1 MKKRFFQVFILL
13 TALVIMSIPLTIA
26 YFKADANNVN
36 NSFTPAESIMPTVEE
51 TFENGEKKDVF
62 IKVGNPGYP
71 VYVRA
76 TIIFN
81 WKDENGN
88 TYYNKPIINQDYEIV
103 LNDADWNLSDRFYYY
118 NKSVASGGQT
128 TNLIN
133 SCKLKDN
140 VTAPEGFT
148 FDVEIIAQTI
158 QAVGTTD
165 DTDSAAIEDAWGYFP
180 N

>member
-13 TALVIMSIPLTIA
+13 TALVIVSIPLTIA

-51 TFENGEKKDVF
+51 TFENGEKKNVF

-76 TIIFN
+76 EIIFN
-81 WKDENGN
+81 WIDENGN
-88 TYYNKPIINQDYEIV
+88 VYCIKPAINQDYEID
-103 LNDADWNLSDRFYYY
+103 LNDDDWNLSDGFYYY

-133 SCKLKDN
+133 SCKLKDK
-140 VTAPEGFT
+140 VVAPEGFT

-165 DTDSAAIEDAWGYFP
+165 DTDYPAIEDAWGVFL
-180 N
+180 